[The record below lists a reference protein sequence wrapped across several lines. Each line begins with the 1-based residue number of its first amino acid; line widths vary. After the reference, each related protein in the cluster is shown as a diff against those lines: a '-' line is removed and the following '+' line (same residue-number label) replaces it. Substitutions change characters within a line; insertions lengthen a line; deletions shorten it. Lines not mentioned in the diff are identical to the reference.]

1 MDHSIEL
8 FERKL
13 TNPLMPASGCF
24 AFGQEAASYQDI
36 GLWGALISK
45 TVTLEPRLGNPP
57 PRVVETPAGLLNAI
71 GLQNPG
77 VEVFLR
83 EKLPFMQAHN
93 PSVIVNIAGNSVED
107 YVQLCERLEGQDIYA
122 IELNLSCPN
131 VREGGMAMG
140 TSPALIQQV
149 TSACKAAS
157 SFPLIAK
164 LTPNVTDVVSC
175 ALAAQEG
182 GADAVSLVNTFLGLT
197 IDLHTQKPVLRNNT
211 GGLSGPCI
219 KPLALRM
226 VAQVYQAVNIP
237 IIGLGGITS
246 GRDVLEFMLAGAQAV
261 QIGSANFADPNLPQ
275 RVLKELQEEREKL
288 QISSWDSWI
297 GGLKYWKS

>member
-1 MDHSIEL
+1 MDQRIEL
-8 FERKL
+8 FKRELK
-13 TNPLMPASGCF
+13 NPLMPASGCF
-24 AFGQEAASYQDI
+24 AFGQEAAGYQDI
-36 GLWGALISK
+36 GLWGAIISK
-45 TVTLEPRLGNPP
+45 TVTLEARLGNPP
-57 PRVVETPAGLLNAI
+57 PRVVETAAGLLNAI

-77 VEVFLR
+77 LEFFLR
-83 EKLPFMQAHN
+83 EKLPFMQAHHGA
-93 PSVIVNIAGNSVED
+93 VIVNIAGNRVDD
-107 YVQLCERLEGQDIYA
+107 YVQLCERLEGQNIYA

-131 VREGGMAMG
+131 VKKGGMAMG
-140 TSPALIQQV
+140 TSPDLIWQV
-149 TSACKAAS
+149 TSACKAVS

-164 LTPNVTDVVSC
+164 LTPNVTDIVSC

-182 GADAVSLVNTFLGLT
+182 GADAVSLVNTFLGLA
-197 IDLHTQKPVLRNNT
+197 IDIKTQRPVLRNNT

-226 VAQVYQAVNIP
+226 VAQVYQAIEIP

-246 GRDVLEFMLAGAQAV
+246 GRDVLEFMLAGARAV

-275 RVLKELQEEREKL
+275 RVLKELQEESEKL